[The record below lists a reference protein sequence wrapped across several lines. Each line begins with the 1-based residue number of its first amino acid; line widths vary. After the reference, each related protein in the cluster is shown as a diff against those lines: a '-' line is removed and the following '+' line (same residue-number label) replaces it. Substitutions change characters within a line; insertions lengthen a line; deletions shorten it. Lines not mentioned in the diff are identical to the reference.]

1 MSVILKPVISEKMTL
16 LGDKLNRYAFIVDK
30 KANKLEIKKAIEELY
45 EVNVKAVNTCNYMG
59 KKVTK
64 YTKTGVISG
73 RKSSKKKA
81 IVTLADGEKIDFYS
95 NI

>member
-1 MSVILKPVISEKMTL
+1 MSVILKPIISEKMTI

-30 KANKLEIKKAIEELY
+30 RANKLEIKKAVEELY
-45 EVNVKAVNTCNYMG
+45 EVNVKAVNTSNYMG

-64 YTKTGVISG
+64 FTKSAIING
-73 RKSSKKKA
+73 RKPSKKKA
-81 IVTLADGEKIDFYS
+81 IITLADGEKIDFYS